1 MKKSLIV
8 LILLIILPSVTA
20 LSITLNSPAAANTTN
35 MTTIDFSCT
44 AADSTYSISSI
55 ALYTN
60 TSSGT
65 WQAVSTMTNGST
77 TAIFRL
83 SSLSAGSYIWN
94 CFAINSN
101 NDNASAASN
110 NTISISSL
118 AFTGAIADISLN
130 EDSLSSNAFDLDSYF
145 TGATSYTVSGNSSIN
160 ISLDAGNQVSIISTA
175 NWTGKENI
183 TFIGHYASSTVPSNT
198 VLITINNVNDP
209 PYRIQNISNQNTAK
223 NTAFILNM
231 SSYFADDSNLTYT
244 ITAEHITAAQ
254 NSTSLSFTPAADY
267 EGTTSAI
274 VTASDGSY
282 TATSNNFTITIGTAS
297 ALSITS
303 SSPDSNPS
311 ISVGKTQDFSITA
324 SGSSLSY
331 AWYIDDV
338 NQNISTAAFSYT
350 PDKEGLHTIKATA
363 TDGANTVEKTW
374 TVTVGQAVI
383 QSTEVSSILTSS
395 EKTAVC
401 GNNIVETGE
410 DCATCTLDAACSS
423 GSVCNKGICEQT
435 ANIGN
440 ALLILLSVTIIII
453 LIGIAIY
460 YFTILKK
467 EKKTQ
472 NAFQYRPSGSQFG
485 PPSDYTDFYNKK

>member
-8 LILLIILPSVTA
+8 LILLILLPSITA
-20 LSITLNSPAAANTTN
+20 LSVTLNSPATANTTN
-35 MTTIDFSCT
+35 MSTIDFSCT
-44 AADSTYSISSI
+44 ASDSTYSISSI

-60 TSSGT
+60 TSAGA
-65 WQAVSTMTNGST
+65 WQAVSTMTNGTT

-94 CFAINSN
+94 CFAINAN
-101 NDNASAASN
+101 NDNASATSN
-110 NTISISSL
+110 NTLSISSL
-118 AFTGAIADISLN
+118 AFTGTIADQTIN
-130 EDSLSSNAFDLDSYF
+130 EDTLSSNVFDLDTYF
-145 TGATSYTVSGNSSIN
+145 TGAASYTVSGNSSIN
-160 ISLDAGNQVSIISTA
+160 ISIDAGNQVSIISTA

-183 TFIGHYASSTVPSNT
+183 TFIGHYASSTVSSNT
-198 VLITINNVNDP
+198 LQITINNVNDP
-209 PYRIQNISNQNTAK
+209 PYPIQNISNQNTAK
-223 NTAFILNM
+223 NTAFSLSM

-244 ITAEHITAAQ
+244 LTAEHITAAQ
-254 NSTSLSFTPAADY
+254 NSSTVTFTPAADY
-267 EGTTSAI
+267 EGAI
-274 VTASDGSY
+274 TAIITASDGSY
-282 TATSNNFTITIGTAS
+282 TAASNNFTITVGTAS
-297 ALSITS
+297 TLSITS
-303 SSPDSNPS
+303 FSPDANPS
-311 ISVGKTQDFSITA
+311 ISIGKTQDFSITVSA
-324 SGSSLSY
+324 SSPSY
-331 AWYIDDV
+331 AWYIDDI
-338 NQNISTAAFSYT
+338 NQNATTAAFSYT
-350 PDKEGLHTIKATA
+350 PDKEGVHTIKATA

-374 TVTVGQAVI
+374 TVTVGQANI
-383 QSTEVSSILTSS
+383 QTTELSSILTSS

-401 GNNIVETGE
+401 GNNIIETGE
-410 DCATCTLDAACSS
+410 NCATCTLDAACSS

-440 ALLILLSVTIIII
+440 ALLILLSITIIII